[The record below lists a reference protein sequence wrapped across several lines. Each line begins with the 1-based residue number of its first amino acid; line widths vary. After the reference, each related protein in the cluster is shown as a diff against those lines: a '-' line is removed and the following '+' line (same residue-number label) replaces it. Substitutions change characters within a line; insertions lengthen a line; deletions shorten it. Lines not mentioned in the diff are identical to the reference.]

1 MILMPN
7 PFIHPRFPKLESHPV
22 CLCRIIDHQA
32 PFRFTRPPHPP
43 FSFIPTLKKSENH
56 PSSLIPSSQPTFQ
69 ISNHH
74 SQSHVP
80 ICLSV
85 NHTK

>member
-1 MILMPN
+1 MILMPK
-7 PFIHPRFPKLESHPV
+7 PFIHPRFPKLESHSV
-22 CLCRIIDHQA
+22 CLLQN
-32 PFRFTRPPHPP
+32 PRPPKPL
-43 FSFIPTLKKSENH
+43 SALKKSENH

-80 ICLSV
+80 ICLSQPKRKV
-85 NHTK
+85 KNQSHAPKSK